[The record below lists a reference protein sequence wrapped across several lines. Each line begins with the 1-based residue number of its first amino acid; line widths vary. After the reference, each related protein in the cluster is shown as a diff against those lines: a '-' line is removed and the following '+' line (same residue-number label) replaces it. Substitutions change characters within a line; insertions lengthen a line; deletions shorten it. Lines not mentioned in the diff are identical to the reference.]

1 MPAHLDR
8 RQRAAA
14 HERKL
19 GVDGLEVGIT
29 KLTPDIGHN
38 LTYLSPA
45 AVKEISKARAAR
57 CQIRQPRLRVGTDMA
72 LRDGGEFRFAD
83 GREAALRHHVA
94 DGLLQNIVDKCAE
107 DRRIEACLL
116 PGFGF

>member
-1 MPAHLDR
+1 MQSLALENRGIVKFLAPRFIIDDAVIGRVSGVEQVDTVDKSGDEAASLLPAHLDR

-45 AVKEISKARAAR
+45 AVKEIGKALAA
-57 CQIRQPRLRVGTDMA
+57 
-72 LRDGGEFRFAD
+72 
-83 GREAALRHHVA
+83 
-94 DGLLQNIVDKCAE
+94 
-107 DRRIEACLL
+107 
-116 PGFGF
+116 

>member
-1 MPAHLDR
+1 MQSLALKNRGIVKFLTPRFIVDDAVIGSVSGVEQVDTVDKAGNEAIPFLSEHLDR

-19 GVDGLEVGIT
+19 GVDGPEIGIT

-45 AVKEISKARAAR
+45 SVEQIGKALAA
-57 CQIRQPRLRVGTDMA
+57 
-72 LRDGGEFRFAD
+72 
-83 GREAALRHHVA
+83 
-94 DGLLQNIVDKCAE
+94 
-107 DRRIEACLL
+107 
-116 PGFGF
+116 